1 MSSNLQSLV
10 NAKAALD
17 LGLLTED
24 DYSRVKESFLKAQ
37 QLRSAIDAGLIEEGQ
52 QVEQAR
58 EGFVSMVL
66 GDRQEQTVASSQ
78 TIGKGRGGKAPPPV
92 PPPMAKDPMATSE
105 ASSKPRAA
113 PSATVPAPAKMPAP
127 PPMPPPMQQQSST
140 GGGRAPVPKN
150 IPSTGGSRAGTGGGK
165 SMSGISLSED
175 AVNIFYLV
183 RSKSR
188 YRWVLWKIND
198 GATEVVID
206 AVGEPSSTYSDFLHA
221 LPENDCR
228 YAVYDYEFVGGDGQT
243 HNKIVFIN
251 WAPDT
256 AKVKSKMMYASTKD
270 FFKSNLEG
278 LSVEFQGSDFDEISD
293 EEVGASV
300 RALKRNY

>member
-1 MSSNLQSLV
+1 MGSNLQSLV

-24 DYSRVKESFLKAQ
+24 DYARVKESFLKAQ

-66 GDRQEQTVASSQ
+66 GERQEQSVASSQ
-78 TIGKGRGGKAPPPV
+78 TIGKERGGKAPPPAA
-92 PPPMAKDPMATSE
+92 PPMAKDPMLMSE
-105 ASSKPRAA
+105 ASSKPKAA
-113 PSATVPAPAKMPAP
+113 PRSMPAP
-127 PPMPPPMQQQSST
+127 PPMPPPMQQPQSGGG
-140 GGGRAPVPKN
+140 GGGRAAVPKN
-150 IPSTGGSRAGTGGGK
+150 IPSTGGSRVGTGGGK
-165 SMSGISLSED
+165 SMSGISLSDD

-183 RSKSR
+183 RSKSK

-198 GATEVVID
+198 DATEVVID

-221 LPENDCR
+221 LPEHDCR

-243 HNKIVFIN
+243 HSKIVFIN
-251 WAPDT
+251 WAPET

-293 EEVGASV
+293 QEVGASV